1 MKIVLTGASGFI
13 GQLLLKKHLDL
24 GDEVHVLSRR
34 ASTAFKFYPNLFHQ
48 QCDLLD
54 LKNLQEF
61 FNDTDVLYHCAAEI
75 RDESKMQSVNVDGTV
90 NLLKASFGK
99 IKHWVQLSSVGV
111 YGPVDSGT
119 ISENHLYNPINQ
131 YEKTKLQSDLVVME
145 SAVKNGFTYTLIR
158 PSNVFGAEMK
168 NASLFQLIKMI
179 DSGYYFFIGPNGA
192 SANYVPAPNVVEA
205 LFLAATHPRAKNEIY
220 TISSWTTIEH
230 FIAIIAKELG
240 KPLPKL
246 RIPIIFIKLIAG
258 ILGVFPQNP
267 LTRSRVKALT
277 SRSLYSTT
285 KIEDHLGYQPVVSTA
300 TALAELVRFF
310 KKCN

>member
-13 GQLLLKKHLDL
+13 GKLLLKKHLEL

-34 ASTAFKFYPNLFHQ
+34 ASAAFEFYPNLFHH

-61 FNDTDVLYHCAAEI
+61 FIDTDVLYHCAAEI

-90 NLLKASFGK
+90 NLLQASFGK
-99 IKHWVQLSSVGV
+99 VKHWVQLSSVGV
-111 YGPVDSGT
+111 YGPIDRGT
-119 ISENHLYNPINQ
+119 VSESHSYNPINQ
-131 YEKTKLQSDLVVME
+131 YEKTKLQSDILVME
-145 SAVKNGFTYTLIR
+145 AAMKNSFTYTLIR

-179 DSGYYFFIGPNGA
+179 DSGYYFFIGPKGA

-205 LFLAATHPRAKNEIY
+205 LFLAATHSKAKNEIY
-220 TISSWTTIEH
+220 TISSWTTIED
-230 FIAIIAKELG
+230 FIGIIANELG

-246 RIPIIFIKLIAG
+246 RISLVFIKLIAG
-258 ILGVFPQNP
+258 MLAIFPQNP
-267 LTRSRVKALT
+267 LTNSRVKALT
-277 SRSLYSTT
+277 SRSLYLTT
-285 KIEDHLGYQPVVSTA
+285 KIEDELGYKAVVSTE
-300 TALAELVRFF
+300 TALTALVRFF